1 VEEAAAVA
9 VFPEVEQMEE
19 EEVKQEAMKEV
30 HQ

>member
-1 VEEAAAVA
+1 VEGAAV
-9 VFPEVEQMEE
+9 VVLPEMEQMEE